1 MMYPLYRKRIND
13 KHFYKVNSEDSFTE
27 LQVMGEKVFSFD
39 FEAKIYPDK
48 VLVKSLIDLS
58 DQGIVGISEA
68 DYELIQ
74 AKLK

>member
-1 MMYPLYRKRIND
+1 MKFPLYRKRIND
-13 KHFYKVNSEDSFTE
+13 KHYYKVNSEDSFTE

-48 VLVKSLIDLS
+48 VLVNSLIDLS
-58 DQGIVGISEA
+58 DTGVVEISEA
-68 DYELIQ
+68 VYQFIQ